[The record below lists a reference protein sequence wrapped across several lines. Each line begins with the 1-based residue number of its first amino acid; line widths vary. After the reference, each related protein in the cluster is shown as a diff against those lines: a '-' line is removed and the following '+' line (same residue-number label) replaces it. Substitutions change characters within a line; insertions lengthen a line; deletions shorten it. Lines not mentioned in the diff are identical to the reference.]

1 MKGLRSTD
9 WQLQNSHGDVNY
21 SVGNIVS
28 NTVITMVPIGYWKY
42 QGEHFD
48 SISLSELFYTKEM
61 VSTPGNATV

>member
-42 QGEHFD
+42 QGDTLIVYHCLNF
-48 SISLSELFYTKEM
+48 SIPKKW
-61 VSTPGNATV
+61 